1 MISLAPAGPSR
12 NPTPARPPVLPATA
26 SCVEADRRTAEEQ
39 SEPTGSPVSTFL
51 SLPCTL
57 TGCIATGSSAPPSPG
72 GGSLRVPGGPW
83 HPPPGRTG
91 GPPESGR
98 HVGGAC
104 WAPGDSCQGLPASAR
119 QPACSLCAPLP
130 WEPASA
136 SRQSGWRGAFP
147 FYAIWGLFLHSF
159 PGLPASPPPRA
170 QPSGHGPLCG
180 MQRRLLPAMASH
192 APRSPAP
199 PPSARVDSELH
210 FVPSF

>member
-1 MISLAPAGPSR
+1 MSR
-12 NPTPARPPVLPATA
+12 RGARLHVSEFALHAYGVHRHGVLRSTLSWRGLPARPRGAVAP
-26 SCVEADRRTAEEQ
+26 
-39 SEPTGSPVSTFL
+39 
-51 SLPCTL
+51 
-57 TGCIATGSSAPPSPG
+57 SS
-72 GGSLRVPGGPW
+72 RQD
-83 HPPPGRTG
+83 G

-180 MQRRLLPAMASH
+180 MQRRLLPAMASL
-192 APRSPAP
+192 ALRSPAP

-210 FVPSF
+210 SVPSF